1 MSIKIDFAL
10 GKKFYSSSVGFM
22 NNFKNG
28 KDVLTKSNEKIK
40 KLISTKLK
48 SMQSFFKILLVP
60 FLLLFLPIEEEV
72 EIKCLL
78 EIMDYRGEGAYFVI
92 SVLDKEENYIKTVYV
107 LGDDKSWFSE
117 LKYFWIHLRENN
129 LFSDE
134 DFYPLIDGISGPT
147 ISGGERRVFQI
158 KVPKNLLN
166 NSFHLRFETA
176 VEDKAYYINDI
187 NIIDLMTEKDL
198 LECDNLA
205 VETLN

>member
-1 MSIKIDFAL
+1 
-10 GKKFYSSSVGFM
+10 
-22 NNFKNG
+22 
-28 KDVLTKSNEKIK
+28 
-40 KLISTKLK
+40 
-48 SMQSFFKILLVP
+48 MQSFFKILLVP

-176 VEDKAYYINDI
+176 VEDKAYHMNDI
-187 NIIDLMTEKDL
+187 NIALSTESLKQAHMGQGFIKKIQFIAT
-198 LECDNLA
+198 E
-205 VETLN
+205 